1 VPDSQETRGHWRQV
15 ADVSVDD
22 AEERADRFL
31 VGGDAVE
38 IADLSLAEARH
49 QGIKIGATMLRRS
62 KAAARFPRRVAPTPD
77 HFRNASQAI
86 IAHTEILMAR
96 AWIHGHGDEYR
107 RPGPRR
113 AFVRI
118 P

>member
-49 QGIKIGATMLRRS
+49 QGIKIGATSFEGRKLRRGFPAES
-62 KAAARFPRRVAPTPD
+62 RRRLITSGMQARRLLPTPK
-77 HFRNASQAI
+77 
-86 IAHTEILMAR
+86 
-96 AWIHGHGDEYR
+96 Y
-107 RPGPRR
+107 
-113 AFVRI
+113 
-118 P
+118 